1 MNICVISPSY
11 PTQGKQYYPFVE
23 NLCNKWADMGNN
35 VFVITPVSKTKRLL
49 RKKKKY
55 PYSQISYKSD
65 NGTVTVY
72 IDGKPYEVS
81 IVDGDGVL
89 NVTLGVGE
97 HDVNVTLSDDS
108 NYTDTNK
115 VTSFN
120 VSAKIEQTSS

>member
-35 VFVITPVSKTKRLL
+35 VFVITPVSKTKRIL

-72 IDGKPYEVS
+72 TPEYITIGNMPVVGGAFNFHSIEKCIEKTIKRNLLNID
-81 IVDGDGVL
+81 IVYAHFWRSGL
-89 NVTLGVGE
+89 NV
-97 HDVNVTLSDDS
+97 
-108 NYTDTNK
+108 
-115 VTSFN
+115 
-120 VSAKIEQTSS
+120 